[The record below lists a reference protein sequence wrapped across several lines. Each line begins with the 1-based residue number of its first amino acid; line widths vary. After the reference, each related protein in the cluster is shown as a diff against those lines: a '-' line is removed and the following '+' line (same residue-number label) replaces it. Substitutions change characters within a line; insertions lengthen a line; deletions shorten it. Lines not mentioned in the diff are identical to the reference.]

1 MAFSLVAL
9 LFLLPLLLP
18 VVIILRF
25 TGEGEVFYQQD
36 RVGQSGKVFG
46 VKKFATMLKDS
57 PNLGTGTITV
67 KNDTRVLP
75 VGKILRKTKINELPQ
90 LINILYGEM
99 SLIGPRPL
107 SLENFKEYNPEI
119 QTCIKKVKPG
129 LSGVG
134 SIVFRNEEN
143 LLNNIDE
150 PSEFYKN
157 TIAPYKGEIEKWFT
171 ENNSLKI
178 YFLLIFVTILV
189 VLFPKSKIFWRI
201 FYDVPKPKGLL
212 KKLL

>member
-1 MAFSLVAL
+1 
-9 LFLLPLLLP
+9 
-18 VVIILRF
+18 
-25 TGEGEVFYQQD
+25 
-36 RVGQSGKVFG
+36 
-46 VKKFATMLKDS
+46 MLKDS